1 MATPFCDGTIST
13 GASGEALCSVAW
25 TSPVQAWDSV
35 DPAEFGNYFAAG
47 FIFVAVA
54 WSAGKAVALLL
65 SLIRR

>member
-1 MATPFCDGTIST
+1 MATPYCDGTLST
-13 GASGEALCSVAW
+13 GANGEALCSVAW
-25 TSPVQAWDSV
+25 SSPATAWDAV
-35 DPAEFGNYFAAG
+35 DPSEFGSYFAAG